1 MSADV
6 VRREA
11 RLIILRFLAEQ
22 QNRSLTSTALTIQAN
37 EIFALDADRAW
48 IEQEMAYLERMGAI
62 KVTQAASVQVAT
74 LLPHGAKHLSWAR
87 IIPDVLRPSEPI
99 NLPEALF

>member
-37 EIFALDADRAW
+37 EIFVLNADRAW
-48 IEQEMAYLERMGAI
+48 IEQEMDYLARMGAI
-62 KVTQAASVQVAT
+62 KITPAGSVQVAT
-74 LLPHGAKHLSWAR
+74 LLPHGAKHLAWSLV
-87 IIPDVLRPSEPI
+87 IPDVLRPSEPI
-99 NLPEALF
+99 MLPEASF